1 VTIGP
6 DEQRQAPRVGSDGP
20 QRDCVSSSL
29 SRHRC
34 PA

>member
-20 QRDCVSSSL
+20 RLDCVG
-29 SRHRC
+29 
-34 PA
+34 